1 MSKVAA
7 ERALIRA
14 EAALGD
20 VQHGDPEG
28 VASAEAALQ
37 TVREY
42 ARAAYPAAWAREMLG
57 GPVASM
63 AAAIRRVKGKPMKN
77 PRLVD
82 RPATLRALY
91 GDRQYRDYATP
102 VLDVDFKPAV
112 LKKLAAK
119 GYVMQQ
125 GPYAIATWK
134 GMTATEKGAGRFI
147 PTAYGLEPT
156 RGNGYALWDQQKG
169 GWMSEAEFARRTGR
183 ANAAPYP
190 VATKVFHSWQAAVD
204 AAAGLNAPA
213 PKKNPEGVNW
223 NVRDF
228 ERDTRVRK
236 RPYKPKLGTWVTIEI
251 PRAEQPGANME
262 LQYKGGKVLRYSGDN
277 AVLLMAGE
285 VRMPGEERGR
295 SGREAWVSVR
305 WLRPQGRKRRFNPA
319 KAPKKNPWYYG
330 QGTGTNRGELRVFK
344 SEKAH
349 SLGDNGVHHR
359 VGPFASAAEAKRSAS
374 ALAEEIM
381 ISPRVKVV
389 KARIGKPK
397 KNPTTRTLNEQV
409 ESLQQLY
416 GRNVPLYVVTR
427 EFTGGTLKGLTYT
440 EATTVPWEVGK
451 VVKKP
456 IGGSPYRIISSARL
470 NPRRTAPRRSKNPAA
485 SSLFF
490 KWSAPAPNWD
500 GSIPKPW
507 RVADLQALKTWMALG
522 GYPDRVAYAEHD
534 GDGMWVGVRDNRDSA
549 KHAAELAVLLGKLK
563 AAGANAVGVKRD
575 GRIVGI
581 RVLDRV
587 KK

>member
-1 MSKVAA
+1 MSRANARTRNPAFRTYLVAPGKTHLLRRSGYNKPVPA
-7 ERALIRA
+7 YGQVISAGDGEFSDVLRIQWYG
-14 EAALGD
+14 AAGQPLDNEMVLAHD
-20 VQHGDPEG
+20 V
-28 VASAEAALQ
+28 
-37 TVREY
+37 
-42 ARAAYPAAWAREMLG
+42 
-57 GPVASM
+57 
-63 AAAIRRVKGKPMKN
+63 RRLAKKPMKN
-77 PRLVD
+77 PRLMD

-125 GPYAIATWK
+125 GPHVIATWK
-134 GMTATEKGAGRFI
+134 GMTATEKGAGRFV

-183 ANAAPYP
+183 ASVAPYP

-251 PRAEQPGANME
+251 PRKEQPGANME
-262 LQYKGGKVLRYSGDN
+262 LQYKGGKVLRYSGDS

-295 SGREAWVSVR
+295 SGREAWVPVR
-305 WLRPQGRKRRFNPA
+305 WLRPQGRKRRFNP
-319 KAPKKNPWYYG
+319 
-330 QGTGTNRGELRVFK
+330 R
-344 SEKAH
+344 
-349 SLGDNGVHHR
+349 
-359 VGPFASAAEAKRSAS
+359 AS
-374 ALAEEIM
+374 
-381 ISPRVKVV
+381 
-389 KARIGKPK
+389 KP
-397 KNPTTRTLNEQV
+397 V
-409 ESLQQLY
+409 
-416 GRNVPLYVVTR
+416 
-427 EFTGGTLKGLTYT
+427 
-440 EATTVPWEVGK
+440 
-451 VVKKP
+451 
-456 IGGSPYRIISSARL
+456 
-470 NPRRTAPRRSKNPAA
+470 
-485 SSLFF
+485 LFF
-490 KWSAPAPNWD
+490 KWSTPAPSWD

-549 KHAAELAVLLGKLK
+549 KHAAELAALLGKLK
-563 AAGANAVGVKRD
+563 AAGANAVGVKRE

-581 RVLDRV
+581 RVRDRV